1 MSPVAGGQASAE
13 SADTG
18 AWPPS
23 TKGSSLISPAAKT
36 ASTIAILSRK
46 LAVTVVSD
54 ASFHASGT
62 RSLRSRA
69 RAILTIWRRT
79 SPRFPGL
86 ARPKA

>member
-1 MSPVAGGQASAE
+1 MEMSPVAGGQASAN

-18 AWPPS
+18 ACPPS
-23 TKGSSLISPAAKT
+23 TKGSSLFPDAKT

-69 RAILTIWRRT
+69 RAIFTM
-79 SPRFPGL
+79 
-86 ARPKA
+86 